1 MEAGSWEYRKNGNL
15 DKQERELGEKDIQQL
30 HRLVEVGARD
40 VQGLPLLPQPAP
52 RKELR
57 PHRWQ
62 TRSLQPL
69 APKPME
75 PGTCHTDLSV
85 EK

>member
-1 MEAGSWEYRKNGNL
+1 MGAGSWEYRKNGNL
-15 DKQERELGEKDIQQL
+15 DKQERELGEKDQL
-30 HRLVEVGARD
+30 RRLVEVGARD
-40 VQGLPLLPQPAP
+40 VQGLPLSPQPAP

-62 TRSLQPL
+62 TRTLQPW
-69 APKPME
+69 APTPME
-75 PGTCHTDLSV
+75 PGTCHTYLSV